1 MTLPDIGSTPRT
13 TINRLGDRSVSE
25 RSEMYRILDNS
36 ILCHI
41 GYVEEGQPFV
51 LPYAYTRDNDRLIFH
66 GSTGARFMRAI
77 AAGADICVTVTK
89 LNALVVARTAFD
101 SSMNYESV
109 VVLGK
114 GYEIIG
120 AEKEQLLDKVTD
132 SLLPGRTKEVR
143 GSIKKEFAATA
154 LVAVDLTEAS
164 VKVRNKNAYDDEG
177 EGTGVWSGLVP
188 IKLVAEE
195 PIAADAEAAALP
207 IPPSVLAY
215 SANPKA

>member
-1 MTLPDIGSTPRT
+1 
-13 TINRLGDRSVSE
+13 
-25 RSEMYRILDNS
+25 
-36 ILCHI
+36 
-41 GYVEEGQPFV
+41 
-51 LPYAYTRDNDRLIFH
+51 
-66 GSTGARFMRAI
+66 
-77 AAGADICVTVTK
+77 VTK

-114 GYEIIG
+114 GYEITG

-154 LVAVDLTEAS
+154 LVAIDLTEAS

-177 EGTGVWSGLVP
+177 QGTGVWSGLVP

>member
-1 MTLPDIGSTPRT
+1 MTLPNVGSTERT
-13 TINRLGDRSVSE
+13 KINRLGDRSVSD
-25 RSEMYRILDNS
+25 RAEMYRILDNS

-41 GYVEEGQPFV
+41 GYVENGQPFV

-66 GSTGARFMRAI
+66 GSTGARFIRAM
-77 AAGADICVTVTK
+77 AAGADVCVTITK
-89 LNALVVARTAFD
+89 LNAMVVARTAFD
-101 SSMNYESV
+101 SSINYESV

-114 GYEIIG
+114 GYAISGE
-120 AEKEQLLDKVTD
+120 EKEQLLNKVTD

-143 GSIKKEFAATA
+143 ASIKKEYAATA

-164 VKVRNKNAYDDEG
+164 VKVRDKNAYDDEG
-177 EGTGVWSGLVP
+177 SGTGVWSGLVP

-195 PIAADAEAAALP
+195 PIPADPEAAGLP
-207 IPPSVLAY
+207 IPASVLAY